1 MAKIVSLRSWNLN
14 ADNLD
19 AMTNFYRDVL
29 GAEMRTSH
37 TVRGVKVNR
46 LRLGGIGLGLFDA
59 GNQPAEGVPHHTFE
73 IDAPRDSNE
82 LVRELEGRGA
92 KVTEVRRHGDG
103 PGYSVYVN
111 DPSGNR
117 LELSVD
123 FN

>member
-59 GNQPAEGVPHHTFE
+59 GNQPAEGVPHV
-73 IDAPRDSNE
+73 RD
-82 LVRELEGRGA
+82 RGA
-92 KVTEVRRHGDG
+92 ERLERARARIGGERRQGDG
-103 PGYSVYVN
+103 SAPARRRPGLFSV
-111 DPSGNR
+111 R
-117 LELSVD
+117 
-123 FN
+123 